1 MTNGELPEGDC
12 IKVLRTKIGDGTVDA
27 VIADPPYGTTK
38 CDWDSRIPLDD
49 MWYQLWR
56 VLKPTGVIVL
66 TSSQPFTAILINS
79 NPGDFKHEWIWI
91 KNRGSNFANTKR
103 EPAKEHEHVLVFCR
117 KGGWTYNMQMQERTG
132 GGKSRSKY
140 KASPP
145 TASAIHNPIGQKRQ
159 PLSELRVPSSWQ
171 RFNTVTGAEKTKH
184 PTQKPVDLMEYFIK
198 TYTNVGDTVLD
209 FVMGSGTTG
218 VACRNL
224 GRRFIGIER
233 DRAYFQLAKGR
244 ITAAH
249 GKLNKKRRRGER
261 DTPEEA
267 E

>member
-1 MTNGELPEGDC
+1 MTNGELHEGDC

-117 KGGWTYNMQMQERTG
+117 RGGWTYKCRSARAGANPEANTKQAHLPRQLFTIPSGRSV
-132 GGKSRSKY
+132 SRCPNCAYHPVGSD
-140 KASPP
+140 STP
-145 TASAIHNPIGQKRQ
+145 SLGQKRQ
-159 PLSELRVPSSWQ
+159 NIQ
-171 RFNTVTGAEKTKH
+171 H
-184 PTQKPVDLMEYFIK
+184 
-198 TYTNVGDTVLD
+198 
-209 FVMGSGTTG
+209 
-218 VACRNL
+218 RN
-224 GRRFIGIER
+224 
-233 DRAYFQLAKGR
+233 QL
-244 ITAAH
+244 T
-249 GKLNKKRRRGER
+249 
-261 DTPEEA
+261 
-267 E
+267 